1 MVSWWRW
8 VLSSVLLAKGPNQHA
23 WCLRVFRQD
32 SEVDTLLNL
41 HFCARQAQGYFPPC
55 LKRWRYQTQCQSL
68 DKLVGRHYISSS
80 RGLDLETHSHYI
92 YIYIYTYIY
101 ILPEWTSGWK
111 HFSMSRSKLL
121 PVCQAAR
128 AQLKAAEQCQDDL
141 LQLIEGPS
149 SLEGFDHF
157 GRIET
162 KASQNSYQL
171 DLAWRFLGQATKKE
185 AWKIWKPNL
194 QRLCLIQCLQWIGQ
208 ARLVDLVEVPRM
220 PRSRNLRNLRNLH
233 SAVPKAVPKQLRSV
247 NSCRFHMV
255 SHMVFTRCAARI
267 EKAASTLS
275 IWSR

>member
-32 SEVDTLLNL
+32 LEVDTLLNL

-68 DKLVGRHYISSS
+68 DKLVGRHYINSS

-92 YIYIYTYIY
+92 
-101 ILPEWTSGWK
+101 EWTSGWK
-111 HFSMSRSKLL
+111 HFSKSRSKLL

-141 LQLIEGPS
+141 LQLIEGAS

-194 QRLCLIQCLQWIGQ
+194 HRLCLIQCLQWIGQ
-208 ARLVDLVEVPRM
+208 ARLV
-220 PRSRNLRNLRNLH
+220 H

-255 SHMVFTRCAARI
+255 SQDVLPGSRKRLRPCPSDPGRIKDCLTIHISRISITCITSCVTFMLVFVM
-267 EKAASTLS
+267 
-275 IWSR
+275 